1 MNTTAIYTS
10 RKLEKQIK
18 GFISENHSEENEY
31 LGEWNATL
39 FYVSHKKCWLFLNKL
54 TNYRFIIPDVK
65 KADVK
70 NISNIFKENFH
81 AQLAID
87 GINKDYKLI
96 DKIIGDIAL
105 CETNNDRRQN
115 GFINDC
121 MFNINIWKE
130 QFGSFENMPFREL
143 NRRLNDVP
151 IKLVKWGLPKDN
163 MRKLLDTFILIE
175 E

>member
-1 MNTTAIYTS
+1 MNATTIYTS

-18 GFISENHSEENEY
+18 GFLSENSNEDNEF
-31 LGEWNATL
+31 LGDWHARL
-39 FYVSHKKCWLFLNKL
+39 FYVNHKKCWLLINKL
-54 TNYRFIIPDVK
+54 TNYRLMIPDIK
-65 KADVK
+65 KSDLQ
-70 NISNIFKENFH
+70 NITSLFKENFH
-81 AQLAID
+81 AQLAMD

-96 DKIIGDIAL
+96 DKIIGDIVL

-115 GFINDC
+115 GFLNDC
-121 MFNINIWKE
+121 MFSINIWKG